1 MWNVWNVWTLKTGYF
16 FEMKKTVFSSL
27 SALVPGAVLVA
38 TACRRNF
45 PVVRKNPKDI
55 IDLSILALLAFTLQ
69 RYCGFPTC
77 KAMLQLPSEILQP
90 FG

>member
-1 MWNVWNVWTLKTGYF
+1 MHLFQFLFQVRSWSRPPAG
-16 FEMKKTVFSSL
+16 EII
-27 SALVPGAVLVA
+27 
-38 TACRRNF
+38 
-45 PVVRKNPKDI
+45 PVVRKNPNDI